1 MRGLSSMRPRLL
13 LSLGPVFLAAVTAT
27 TRPCWAGPTT
37 PAAPAPPQAAPANPV
52 VDEQTEFDKGR
63 NAYRAQKYDEADTRF
78 LKMLDP
84 KDGILHDKVLIKQA
98 RMYWAAT
105 RIAQHQNEDAADLF
119 HLILTEDRNYDP
131 DPLAFPTDVVNAFLD
146 TRAKYREELEASERE
161 QYRRAAERRKRDEEG
176 KQAELA
182 RVKLLELYATR
193 AEVTEENSRW
203 IALLP
208 FGAGQFQNHQRGL
221 GWVFAST
228 EGLLLTGTLITVP
241 VYLVN
246 LHDAEVVYSVPNQA
260 VAQQYLD
267 RARATQ
273 YVNLALNGALILTA
287 VIGVIQAQAA
297 FVPEVTEFRVRT
309 LPTVPAPASH
319 GPTVSFGS
327 FGAAPLPGREGQG
340 VAGGLLTLHGAF

>member
-1 MRGLSSMRPRLL
+1 MRGFSSMRPWLPTCLAVALSSPLCLL
-13 LSLGPVFLAAVTAT
+13 PTLA
-27 TRPCWAGPTT
+27 WAAPTP
-37 PAAPAPPQAAPANPV
+37 PAAPPPQAAPGAPV
-52 VDEQTEFDKGR
+52 IDEQTELDKAR
-63 NAYRAQKYDEADTRF
+63 NAYRAQKYDEADSRF

-84 KDGILHDKVLIKQA
+84 KDGTLHDKVLIKQA

-105 RIAQHQNEDAADLF
+105 RIAQHQNEDAAELF

-146 TRAKYREELEASERE
+146 TRNKYREELEASERD
-161 QYRRAAERRKRDEEG
+161 QYRRAAERRKRDEEAR
-176 KQAELA
+176 QAESA
-182 RVKLLELYATR
+182 RVKLLEQYATR

-208 FGAGQFQNHQRGL
+208 FGAGQFQNHQRAL

-228 EGLLLTGTLITVP
+228 EGLLLAGTLITVP

-246 LHDAEVVYSVPNQA
+246 LRSANTAYSVPTQG

-273 YVNLALNGALILTA
+273 YVNLALNGALLLTG

-297 FVPEVTEFRVRT
+297 FVPEVTEYRVRT
-309 LPTVPAPASH
+309 LPTVPAPATH
-319 GPTVSFGS
+319 GPTVSL
-327 FGAAPLPGREGQG
+327 GAAPLPGWEGQSL
-340 VAGGLLTLHGAF
+340 AGGLLTLHGSF